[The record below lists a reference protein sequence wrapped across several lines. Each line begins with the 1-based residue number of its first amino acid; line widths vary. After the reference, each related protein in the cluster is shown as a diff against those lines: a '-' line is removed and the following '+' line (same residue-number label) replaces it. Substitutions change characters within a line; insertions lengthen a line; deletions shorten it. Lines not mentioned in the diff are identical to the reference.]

1 MNGSMGDAVS
11 HEPAP
16 VPEAGL
22 DVPPGVVWPTL
33 SPLPRGGLPEK
44 KKKNKGDH
52 LSRRVP
58 SRSSASE
65 IKGINGFQHCYQ
77 QDVWGNINFS
87 RN

>member
-33 SPLPRGGLPEK
+33 PPFPRGGLPEK
-44 KKKNKGDH
+44 KAKETI
-52 LSRRVP
+52 
-58 SRSSASE
+58 SAGE
-65 IKGINGFQHCYQ
+65 FLLEAAPLKVRG
-77 QDVWGNINFS
+77 
-87 RN
+87 

>member
-33 SPLPRGGLPEK
+33 PPLPRGGVCLK
-44 KKKNKGDH
+44 KKKKTKETI
-52 LSRRVP
+52 
-58 SRSSASE
+58 SAGE
-65 IKGINGFQHCYQ
+65 FLPEAAPLKLRG
-77 QDVWGNINFS
+77 
-87 RN
+87 